1 MVLRMSAAVA
11 PPARRR
17 RAGWRRAAVAQVVAL
32 ALLAGLLP
40 AHSAQAAEPPPPA
53 AERSPVVQAW
63 LNGGTKVR
71 AAAELAL
78 VGSDDD
84 IRAFVSDGWAK
95 AQRLDERDAV
105 VSVIAESG
113 PAVRAAAQAAL
124 NAFDAGATDALS
136 TFLNNGWQQPSNTDT
151 RVRVNQLMA
160 AGGDQVKAAA
170 QQALDSDDPS
180 MWRQFTDSGWQSR
193 WLTDQRVRV
202 NQAMATGGPQVRA
215 AGQKALDAGT
225 PEALE
230 AFLDGGWAVA
240 AARDQ
245 ETETLTALQAQAQ
258 AQGDL
263 AKQETERAVSEAAR
277 AKEAAAAAKRS
288 AELAAAATQAA
299 RNDTAEAAA
308 QAKRAAVA
316 AQKAASAAK
325 VAVQAAA
332 SANRAARAAAAAAQ
346 RAASAASQAERAA
359 TRAYNAAA
367 GAATDATKAD
377 TARVRAQEARDN
389 ARLSRDFATIAHL
402 AGQAIQAGLDSLDAA
417 RSAAYNAKLASDAN
431 DDATR
436 WANAAG
442 ADAREA
448 IAAAKQAR
456 ADADRALRAAD
467 AAEGYLRVAATAA
480 SRARDAANRAA
491 QHAEEAADAA
501 IDAANHAGDAATAA
515 ARATAAATAATT
527 AAQAAVETA
536 GQAIEIYDAAR
547 AADTERL
554 AVTQDEGTEAARQ
567 AAAQFDQ
574 AQAAAKWDAVQAT
587 QRDAETNQLIAEVLN
602 PATDPGV
609 AVAKG
614 RKVALNLS
622 QASGTWTR
630 EAAMAALGG
639 ADAQVMEF
647 VRTGVAEAAGQD
659 DRVAVRELA
668 VTDNTGL
675 RDAALAALQG
685 SDTQVSQF
693 LQTQNYTGRYTQDR
707 LKVNQISSA
716 ARTAGDTYLVQ
727 KAQEALDSGDGQK
740 LRDFIASG
748 QYTAAAV
755 GQRIQ
760 VNTILAS
767 SDSGPEVKAAAQI
780 ALDGP
785 PAGLR
790 QFLDEGRYAAAER
803 DQDGAAHL
811 AVVAGL
817 VQRINQIA
825 QTAVQDAMTAQSVAA
840 QARADAAAAAD
851 YANQAAASAQ
861 KAAGYAT
868 QAARY
873 ADQAGQSAEKAAA
886 AVRTAKAAATR
897 ASASARSAI
906 RSASWAVLSHE
917 RAIQS
922 ATEAHASATRAYNSA
937 VAAGKSAQ
945 EAVAAAKDAYQQY
958 ESAQGL
964 EVDKCTFTFT
974 TEGPLGA
981 WEELLTGKRGDFAEN
996 CVRNVI
1002 ADPAELAKRAY
1013 TNSAY
1018 CSVYPE
1024 GSQLAKNCKDSVLA
1038 PDFRGAQTLVMLTA
1052 VLQGVTAILAPVAIA
1067 LGIGCVLSVV
1077 CGIVAGTLITIGDVG
1092 LNIYKYING
1101 DQSLADTLLNLGAL
1115 ALEALAFAGIA
1126 KLVGAGFKAA
1136 KHLYD
1141 LSRAAKQAEAN
1152 LKAAN
1157 IARRELRLHSCLT
1170 PNSFSADTPV
1180 LLADGSSKP
1189 IADVRVGDRVLATDP
1204 TTGVSA
1210 AQPVTRLIRSTDP
1223 ALTDVTVAPAGGAA
1237 VTVHTTPHH
1246 PFWDVTGRRWVDA
1259 ADLTAGSSLR
1269 NPDGELVRVVA
1280 VRTFDG
1286 PQVMHNLTVAETHT
1300 YYVAAGSTALLVHNV
1315 GGCLDGETEYEVMDP
1330 VTKLI
1335 VTDIDSIE
1343 NGELWE
1349 LKGGIPWWGDE
1360 EWLVKEIDG
1369 KFAKYL
1375 KSRTILPADYRDAV
1389 IGFRF
1394 TNKKIDAKTRTVIT
1408 ERLTRLAENAGVRLK
1423 IEFAS

>member
-1 MVLRMSAAVA
+1 MSEEVA

-17 RAGWRRAAVAQVVAL
+17 RAGWRRAAVAHLTAL
-32 ALLAGLLP
+32 ALLVGLFP
-40 AHSAQAAEPPPPA
+40 ASPARAEDPPPPA
-53 AERSPVVQAW
+53 VERTPVVQAW

-105 VSVIAESG
+105 VAVIAESG
-113 PAVRAAAQAAL
+113 PAVRGAAQTAL
-124 NAFDAGATDALS
+124 NAFDAGDTNALS
-136 TFLNNGWQQPSNTDT
+136 TFLMSGWRQPSDTDA

-170 QQALDSDDPS
+170 QQALDSGDPS
-180 MWRQFTDSGWQSR
+180 VLREFVDSGWQSR

-202 NQAMATGGPQVRA
+202 NQAMAAGGPQVKA
-215 AGQKALDAGT
+215 AAQKALDAGT

-230 AFLDGGWAVA
+230 SFLDGGWAVA

-245 ETETLTALQAQAQ
+245 ETETLTALRAEAQ

-263 AKQETERAVSEAAR
+263 AKQETDRAVGEAAR
-277 AKEAAAAAKRS
+277 AKEAAEAAKRS
-288 AELAAAATQAA
+288 AQLAAAATEAA
-299 RNDTAEAAA
+299 RNDTREAAA

-367 GAATDATKAD
+367 GAATDASKAD
-377 TARVRAQEARDN
+377 AARVRAQEARDN
-389 ARLSRDFATIAHL
+389 ARLSRDFATTANL
-402 AGQAIQAGLDSLDAA
+402 AGLAIQAGLDSVVAA
-417 RSAAYNAKLASDAN
+417 RSAATNAKLAATAN

-436 WANAAG
+436 YANAAG
-442 ADAREA
+442 ADAKDA

-456 ADADRALRAAD
+456 ADADRALRAAN
-467 AAEGYLRVAATAA
+467 AAESYLLVAANAA
-480 SRARDAANRAA
+480 FRARDAANRAA
-491 QHAEEAADAA
+491 QHAEQAADAA
-501 IDAANHAGDAATAA
+501 IDAANHAGEAATAA
-515 ARATAAATAATT
+515 ARATAAATAAT
-527 AAQAAVETA
+527 AAANAAVETA
-536 GQAIEIYDAAR
+536 GQAIEIYNAAR
-547 AADTERL
+547 AADAERL
-554 AVTQDEGTEAARQ
+554 AVWQDEGSEAARQ
-567 AAAQFDQ
+567 AAAQYGQ
-574 AQAAAKWDAVQAT
+574 AQAAAKWDAVQAA

-602 PATDPGV
+602 PGTDPAV
-609 AVAKG
+609 AVVKA

-630 EAAMAALGG
+630 EAAMTALAG
-639 ADAQVMEF
+639 ADAQVVEF
-647 VRTGVAEAAGQD
+647 VRTGIAEAAGQD
-659 DRVAVRELA
+659 DRVAVRDLA
-668 VTDNTGL
+668 VTDIPAL
-675 RDAALAALQG
+675 RDAALAALAG
-685 SDTQVSQF
+685 SDAQVSEF
-693 LQTQNYTGRYTQDR
+693 LRTQNYTGRYTQDR
-707 LKVNQISSA
+707 LKVNQIMSA
-716 ARTAGDTYLVQ
+716 ATKAGDTFLAQ
-727 KAQEALDSGDGQK
+727 KAQEALNSGDGQK
-740 LRDFIASG
+740 LREFIASG

-755 GQRIQ
+755 GQRVQ
-760 VNTILAS
+760 VNQIMAS
-767 SDSGPEVKAAAQI
+767 ADSGPELKAAAQV

-785 PAGLR
+785 PPGLR

-803 DQDGAAHL
+803 DQEGAAHL

-840 QARADAAAAAD
+840 QARKDAAAAAD

-868 QAARY
+868 QAAQY
-873 ADQAGQSAEKAAA
+873 ANQASQSAEKAAA
-886 AVRTAKAAATR
+886 AVQTAKAAATR

-906 RSASWAVLSHE
+906 RSASWAVTSHE
-917 RAIQS
+917 HAVQS
-922 ATEAHASATRAYNSA
+922 AREANASAVRAYDSA
-937 VAAGKSAQ
+937 IAAGKSAD
-945 EAVAAAKDAYQQY
+945 EANAAARDAYQEY
-958 ESAQGL
+958 ESAKGL
-964 EVDKCTFTFT
+964 EIGKCTVEYTA
-974 TEGPLGA
+974 EGPLGE
-981 WEELLTGKRGDFAEN
+981 WEKLLTGTKGDYAKN

-1002 ADPAELAKRAY
+1002 ADPAELATRAY
-1013 TNSAY
+1013 TNSAF
-1018 CSVYPE
+1018 CGVYPD
-1024 GSQLAKNCKDSVLA
+1024 GSQLAKNCLATVLD
-1038 PDFRGAQTLVMLTA
+1038 PDFRGGQTLTLLTQIIA
-1052 VLQGVTAILAPVAIA
+1052 GITTLLIPVAVA
-1067 LGIGCVLSVV
+1067 LGIGCIATVV
-1077 CGIVAGTLITIGDVG
+1077 CGVVLGTIITIGDVG

-1101 DQSLADTLLNLGAL
+1101 DQGLADTLLHLGTL
-1115 ALEALAFAGIA
+1115 ALETLAFAGIA

-1136 KHLYD
+1136 KQLYT
-1141 LSRAAKQAEAN
+1141 LSRAAKQAEAD
-1152 LKAAN
+1152 LAVAN
-1157 IARRELRLHSCLT
+1157 KARRELRLTSCLT
-1170 PNSFSADTPV
+1170 RNSFSADTPV

-1189 IADVRVGDRVLATDP
+1189 IADIRVGDRVLATDP
-1204 TTGVSA
+1204 TTGESA
-1210 AQPVTRLIRSTDP
+1210 ARPVTDLIRSTDP
-1223 ALTDVTVAPAGGAA
+1223 TLTDVTVTPATGPEA
-1237 VTVHTTPHH
+1237 TVHTTPHH
-1246 PFWDVTGRRWVDA
+1246 PFWDVDGRRWVDA
-1259 ADLTAGSSLR
+1259 ADLTVGSTLR
-1269 NPDGELVRVVA
+1269 NPDGGTVRVSG

-1315 GGCLDGETEYEVMDP
+1315 GGCLDGEKEYVVIDP
-1330 VTKLI
+1330 VTKQI

-1349 LKGGIPWWGDE
+1349 LKDGIPWWGDE
-1360 EWLVKEIDG
+1360 AWLVAQIDG

-1375 KSRTILPADYRDAV
+1375 KSRTILPADYRNAV

-1394 TNKKIDAKTRTVIT
+1394 PNKKIDAQTRTVIT
-1408 ERLTRLAENAGVRLK
+1408 ERLRRLAEDAGVQVK